1 MERPFTSVGYKWT
14 TALEGEVKAG
24 KEGKVPRLD
33 KQTMFGQSRWGLEL
47 CQFQI
52 QWRFSWFCFS
62 TARLDGR
69 VLEMFSQDLW
79 SLNRWSF
86 PKHFLVF
93 FPQLCQWNYFPTMKW
108 SQIALVGRSAV
119 CRTRDG
125 DDILPGRWSRQSL
138 SLSLFITFSVITFT
152 FALITFTSVSINI
165 FASSHS
171 ISDEQLQSLEPTWV
185 VVAWLRDGRRQIIR
199 CNTLLK
205 SPTSP
210 KRDLVITL
218 TKSPPSPNPDLKT
231 VSGPGWPWRN
241 C

>member
-93 FPQLCQWNYFPTMKW
+93 FHNCVNETIFLSWNDLRLRLLDEVQCVERGMEMTFFREGD
-108 SQIALVGRSAV
+108 LVNHFHF
-119 CRTRDG
+119 CHYN
-125 DDILPGRWSRQSL
+125 
-138 SLSLFITFSVITFT
+138 FSVITFT
-152 FALITFTSVSINI
+152 FAVITFNSVSINI